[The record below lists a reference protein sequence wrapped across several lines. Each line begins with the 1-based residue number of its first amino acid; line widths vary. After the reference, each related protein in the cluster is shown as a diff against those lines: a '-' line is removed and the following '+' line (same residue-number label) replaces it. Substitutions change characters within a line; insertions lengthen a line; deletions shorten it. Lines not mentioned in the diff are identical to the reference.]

1 MTHTQIW
8 CSAQLILFAFF
19 VFSPEFWAKYSALEV
34 MIDVRDIL
42 TDRNL
47 HHLVVNIYCPTPIF
61 IAWNNWLPCG
71 KHLHCWH
78 SWFLGQKSSALGENS
93 SHSQPAE
100 GTRWYLKERAAWRRY
115 KEIYKGRIKWSQ
127 FDFQYFYSFCSERLL
142 SIHNHNHYA
151 EEYLK
156 RSQLFLT
163 RSNC

>member
-1 MTHTQIW
+1 MSIWINWLIDIQIW
-8 CSAQLILFAFF
+8 YSAQLRLFAFF

-71 KHLHCWH
+71 KHLHCLH

-100 GTRWYLKERAAWRRY
+100 GTRRYIKERAVCRSY
-115 KEIYKGRIKWSQ
+115 KEIYKGESSLQKLQGGYIKEKAA
-127 FDFQYFYSFCSERLL
+127 C
-142 SIHNHNHYA
+142 
-151 EEYLK
+151 
-156 RSQLFLT
+156 RSDKGI
-163 RSNC
+163 